1 VGYRQGVSEKEA
13 QEPANS
19 RELILDAAESL
30 LVERGYAGTSIAAVC
45 AASGLPTGSIYW
57 HFGNKAGVAAA
68 VMQRGARAF
77 FARLP
82 RASELKGNPDER
94 LRSFFEAAAEA
105 IAAHPSFFRLE
116 VVLNMERHDDEMR
129 EILRG
134 VTAYTKQE
142 IVNVVEPAA
151 RDSGVA
157 EPEMLADELA
167 ELTIA
172 LTRGSLLSFG
182 GSGDKVT
189 LTMRRLHHLIV
200 LSIADAAARAPLS
213 SKGSSGP

>member
-1 VGYRQGVSEKEA
+1 M
-13 QEPANS
+13 
-19 RELILDAAESL
+19 
-30 LVERGYAGTSIAAVC
+30 
-45 AASGLPTGSIYW
+45 PTGSIYW
-57 HFGNKAGVAAA
+57 HFGNKAGVASA

-82 RASELKGNPDER
+82 RASELDGNPAER

-105 IAAHPSFFRLE
+105 IAAHPAFFRLE
-116 VVLNMERHDDEMR
+116 VVLNMESHDDEMR
-129 EILRG
+129 GILRQ
-134 VTAYTKQE
+134 VTDYTMQE
-142 IVNVVEPAA
+142 IVSVVEPAA

-157 EPEMLADELA
+157 EPTALAAELA

-182 GSGDKVT
+182 GDRDKVT

-213 SKGSSGP
+213 GQGGSQP